1 MSEANNV
8 RERAL
13 KVIFSSFDVHNAD
26 RDSSGK
32 LMKAEETTLFGDGA
46 GLDSFELVRL
56 ILSIERDVNEEFGVA
71 VTLADEKA
79 MSQRNSPFRNAG
91 TMANYIVQLIGESNR
106 G

>member
-8 RERAL
+8 RDWAL

-26 RDSSGK
+26 RDSTGK
-32 LMKAEETTLFGDGA
+32 LMKSEDTTLFGDRA

-56 ILSIERDVNEEFGVA
+56 ILSIEREISEEFGVA

-79 MSQRNSPFRNAG
+79 MSQRSSPFRSAG
-91 TMANYIVQLIGESNR
+91 TMANYIVELIGECGR

>member
-1 MSEANNV
+1 MVEGNDV
-8 RERAL
+8 RDRAL

-32 LMKAEETTLFGDGA
+32 LMKAEDTTLFGDEA

-71 VTLADEKA
+71 ITLADEKA
-79 MSQRNSPFRNAG
+79 MSQRSSPFQSAG
-91 TMANYIVQLIGESNR
+91 TMANYIVQLIEESNR